1 MSDGAAFWNW
11 LIHSSTGLWLRIG
24 AGVLIFVTLAILDA
38 RRHGRAATR
47 WREYLFLMTCVICA
61 MIYGIAN
68 DFVTSTISWEY
79 FCFAKEQ
86 YPTPITQLPPVPRE
100 LYPAAA
106 VVGMKATWTMG
117 LLIGAVLLIAN
128 NPRRERPRL
137 AYATLMQYLAM
148 ILAIT
153 VLFAVLMGSA
163 GYLGALNGLDNGFAQ
178 AVTETSQRQRRFLT
192 VWGIHIGAYAG
203 GAIGLIIAAIR
214 IFRRRPAA

>member
-1 MSDGAAFWNW
+1 MVEDSSFWWW
-11 LIHSSTGLWLRIG
+11 LTRSSGGLALRIG
-24 AGVLIFVTLAILDA
+24 AGVLVFVILAILDV
-38 RRHGRAATR
+38 RRHGQAATR
-47 WREYLFLMTCVICA
+47 WREYLFLMTCVVCA

-86 YPTPITQLPPVPRE
+86 YPGPITQLPPVPRE

-128 NPRRERPRL
+128 NPRRDRPRL
-137 AYATLMQYLAM
+137 AYATLMKYLAM

-153 VLFAVLMGSA
+153 MLCAVLMGIA
-163 GYLGALNGLDNGFAQ
+163 GYFGALDGLDNGFAQ
-178 AVTETSQRQRRFLT
+178 AVSGSPQRQRRFLI

-203 GAIGLIIAAIR
+203 GAIGLIIAAVT
-214 IFRRRPAA
+214 IFRRPRAA

>member
-1 MSDGAAFWNW
+1 
-11 LIHSSTGLWLRIG
+11 
-24 AGVLIFVTLAILDA
+24 
-38 RRHGRAATR
+38 
-47 WREYLFLMTCVICA
+47 
-61 MIYGIAN
+61 
-68 DFVTSTISWEY
+68 
-79 FCFAKEQ
+79 
-86 YPTPITQLPPVPRE
+86 
-100 LYPAAA
+100 
-106 VVGMKATWTMG
+106 
-117 LLIGAVLLIAN
+117 
-128 NPRRERPRL
+128 
-137 AYATLMQYLAM
+137 MQYLAM